1 MKKKT
6 IIIISVLVMIV
17 LLGVF
22 FWSRFKD
29 IQFFGSSSPKTTSKS
44 VDIELS
50 QDGYISSWV
59 YSSED
64 SRVHIRFS
72 PNVNLSLVS
81 EDFSITPTSVEI
93 VNAGFTL
100 APKIGNSLRLYPTD
114 LSREEHCLGN
124 YYDGCATPLTVE
136 ELTDMGDKGV
146 YVVSETPTTYAEL
159 PEYLGPMNFSI
170 YLFDIGTYNHDA
182 IMDRDGGFSSSK
194 LLEYG
199 GVTLSDLDCTIEFD
213 VVVKLSDDTQVS
225 KHFKGSIEGFSLV
238 EMAYQGELIME

>member
-1 MKKKT
+1 MT
-6 IIIISVLVMIV
+6 V

-22 FWSRFKD
+22 FLFRFKD

-59 YSSED
+59 YSSEN

-100 APKIGNSLRLYPTD
+100 APKIGSSLRLYPTD
-114 LSREEHCLGN
+114 LSREENCLGN
-124 YYDGCATPLTVE
+124 YYDGCDTPLTVE

-146 YVVSETPTTYAEL
+146 YVVSETPATYADL
-159 PEYLGPMNFSI
+159 PEYLGPMSFSI

-194 LLEYG
+194 LLEYS

-213 VVVKLSDDTQVS
+213 VVVKLSDDTQIS
-225 KHFKGSIEGFSLV
+225 KHFKGSLEGSSLV
-238 EMAYQGELIME
+238 EMAYQGELVME